1 VPEVAD
7 EDLARL
13 GDEDLAWH
21 DDGELAWLDA
31 ARADRRELAVIWATV
46 DLERVLRE
54 LGLEPGLAA
63 STVDDPLLGG
73 RVLDLDEPVPAA
85 SGTVVGLAGARR
97 IALAEP
103 STEGRLA
110 AFLARHG
117 EGPAGRYVG
126 VALDLAA
133 IATRAA
139 TAGMAVSRPAAGPF
153 GPEVLVLGGRLGSP
167 HLILVGVAAVPSR
180 P

>member
-1 VPEVAD
+1 VPDVD
-7 EDLARL
+7 EEIARI
-13 GDEDLAWH
+13 GDE
-21 DDGELAWLDA
+21 ELVWLGA
-31 ARADRRELAVIWATV
+31 EHAGRRDLAVIWATV
-46 DLERVLRE
+46 DLERALRD
-54 LGLEPGLAA
+54 LGLEPTRAA
-63 STVDDPLLGG
+63 ATVDDPLLGG
-73 RVLDLDEPVPAA
+73 RVLDLVEPVPSAA
-85 SGTVVGLAGARR
+85 GAVTGLTGARR

-133 IATRAA
+133 IALRAA
-139 TAGMAVSRPAAGPF
+139 AAGIAVSRPEIGPF
-153 GPEVLVLGGRLGSP
+153 GREVIVLGGRLGSP
-167 HLILVGVAAVPSR
+167 HLILVEVAAVPSR

>member
-1 VPEVAD
+1 MPEVAD
-7 EDLARL
+7 EEFARL
-13 GDEDLAWH
+13 GDEDLAWLGVAH
-21 DDGELAWLDA
+21 AG
-31 ARADRRELAVIWATV
+31 RRELAVIWATV

-54 LGLEPGLAA
+54 LGLEPALAA
-63 STVDDPLLGG
+63 ATVDDPLLGG

-85 SGTVVGLAGARR
+85 VGAVVGLAGRHR
-97 IALAEP
+97 IVLAEP

-133 IATRAA
+133 ISTRAA
-139 TAGMAVSRPAAGPF
+139 AAGIAVSRPGTGPF

-167 HLILVGVAAVPSR
+167 HLILVEVAAVPSR
-180 P
+180 S

>member
-1 VPEVAD
+1 MPEVAD
-7 EDLARL
+7 EELARL
-13 GDEDLAWH
+13 GDE
-21 DDGELAWLDA
+21 ELAWLGA
-31 ARADRRELAVIWATV
+31 AHAGRRDLAVIWATV

-54 LGLEPGLAA
+54 LGLEPARAA
-63 STVDDPLLGG
+63 ATVDDPLLGG
-73 RVLDLDEPVPAA
+73 RVLDLDQPVPAA
-85 SGTVVGLAGARR
+85 VGAAVAGRVGPRR

-126 VALDLAA
+126 VALDVAA

-139 TAGMAVSRPAAGPF
+139 AAGIPLSRPEIGPF
-153 GPEVLVLGGRLGSP
+153 GPEVIVLGSGLGSP
-167 HLILVGVAAVPSR
+167 YLIVVEVAALPSR

>member
-1 VPEVAD
+1 MPEVAD
-7 EDLARL
+7 EELARV
-13 GDEDLAWH
+13 
-21 DDGELAWLDA
+21 DGEELAWLGA
-31 ARADRRELAVIWATV
+31 AHAGRRELAVIWATV
-46 DLERVLRE
+46 DLERVLRD
-54 LGLEPGLAA
+54 LGLEPTNAA
-63 STVDDPLLGG
+63 ATVDDPLLGA
-73 RVLDLDEPVPAA
+73 RVLDLGEPVPAA
-85 SGTVVGLAGARR
+85 GSAVVGRVGPRR
-97 IALAEP
+97 IVLAEP

-126 VALDLAA
+126 VALDLGA

-139 TAGMAVSRPAAGPF
+139 AAGIALSRPAIGPF

-167 HLILVGVAAVPSR
+167 HLILVEVAAVPSR

>member
-1 VPEVAD
+1 M
-7 EDLARL
+7 
-13 GDEDLAWH
+13 GDD
-21 DDGELAWLDA
+21 ELAWLGL
-31 ARADRRELAVIWATV
+31 ELANRGDLAIIWATV
-46 DLERVLRE
+46 DLERVLRD
-54 LGLEPGLAA
+54 LGLAPTLAA
-63 STVDDPLLGG
+63 ATVDDPLLGA

-85 SGTVVGLAGARR
+85 IGAVVALAGRHR
-97 IALAEP
+97 IVLAEP

-126 VALDLAA
+126 VALDLGA

-139 TAGMAVSRPAAGPF
+139 AAGIAVSRPGTGPF
-153 GPEVLVLGGRLGSP
+153 GPEILVLGGRLGSP
-167 HLILVGVAAVPSR
+167 HLILVEVAAVPSR

>member
-1 VPEVAD
+1 M
-7 EDLARL
+7 
-13 GDEDLAWH
+13 GDADLAWLGG
-21 DDGELAWLDA
+21 DGTGRGD
-31 ARADRRELAVIWATV
+31 LAVIWATV
-46 DLERVLRE
+46 DLARVLRD
-54 LGLEPGLAA
+54 LGLAPTLAA
-63 STVDDPLLGG
+63 ATVDDPLLGG
-73 RVLDLDEPVPAA
+73 RVLDLDEPVLAA
-85 SGTVVGLAGARR
+85 LGADVGLAGARR

-126 VALDLAA
+126 VALDVAA

-139 TAGMAVSRPAAGPF
+139 AAGIAVSRPEIGPF
-153 GPEVLVLGGRLGSP
+153 GREVIVFGGGLGSP
-167 HLILVGVAAVPSR
+167 HLVLAEVAAVPSR

>member
-1 VPEVAD
+1 MPEVAD
-7 EDLARL
+7 DDLALL
-13 GDEDLAWH
+13 GDEDLAW
-21 DDGELAWLDA
+21 LDA
-31 ARADRRELAVIWATV
+31 AHADRRELAVIWATV
-46 DLERVLRE
+46 DLERVLGE
-54 LGLEPGLAA
+54 LGLESARAA
-63 STVDDPLLGG
+63 ATVDDPLLGG
-73 RVLDLDEPVPAA
+73 RVLDLDLDRQGPAA
-85 SGTVVGLAGARR
+85 IKAVVGLAGARR

-126 VALDLAA
+126 VTLDLAA
-133 IATRAA
+133 IVTRAA
-139 TAGMAVSRPAAGPF
+139 AAGVAVSRPGTGPF

-167 HLILVGVAAVPSR
+167 HLILVEVAAVPSR